1 MCLRGGKEREGRFCC
16 CSTFIGMHMAGLI
29 SSGLLTL
36 YFFLMIRSSQNDDFN
51 WMILVWIIAIGVPRV
66 IFWMVHCIDSIPH
79 RRNYAFALIFTTML
93 DLIIFGVNQF
103 IIFTNNDEYCSRVY
117 PVTYMVVNWDIYCN
131 WAITIY
137 DVCTSMLLTFYIYAS
152 IGALDHYYMGFLNP
166 RLEAKELFRR
176 QKILK
181 E

>member
-66 IFWMVHCIDSIPH
+66 IFWIVHCNDTIPH
-79 RRNYAFALIFTTML
+79 RKYYAFALIFTTML
-93 DLIIFGVNQF
+93 ELTIFVVNQF
-103 IIFTNNDEYCSRVY
+103 IIFIHNEDYCSRVY
-117 PVTYMVVNWDIYCN
+117 PVTYMVV
-131 WAITIY
+131 
-137 DVCTSMLLTFYIYAS
+137 
-152 IGALDHYYMGFLNP
+152 
-166 RLEAKELFRR
+166 
-176 QKILK
+176 
-181 E
+181 